1 MTDAKT
7 KTKRGA
13 SSEWTESEREA
24 IREAVKDKRRS
35 SAKLTPEQARAQ
47 GEREVQT
54 KIDALPEPDRSL
66 AQKIHDLVAIN
77 APTLVPRTFYG
88 MPAYAKD
95 GKVIVFFKPASQYKQ
110 RYATLGFEQSAN
122 IDEGVMWATSFGLTR
137 IDRSNEKV
145 IADLIKQAASD

>member
-1 MTDAKT
+1 MTDAKKAT
-7 KTKRGA
+7 RR
-13 SSEWTESEREA
+13 SSDWSDAERDA

-47 GEREVQT
+47 GEHEVQA
-54 KIDALPEPDRSL
+54 KIDGMPEPDKSL
-66 AQKIHDLVAIN
+66 AQKVHDLVTTN

-110 RYATLGFEQSAN
+110 RYATIGFEQAAN
-122 IDEGVMWATSFGLTR
+122 IDDGVMWATSFGVTK
-137 IDRSNEKV
+137 IDNSNEKV
-145 IADLIKQAASD
+145 LAQLIKKAVTG

>member
-1 MTDAKT
+1 MTDAKKAT
-7 KTKRGA
+7 RR
-13 SSEWTESEREA
+13 SSDWSDAERDA

-47 GEREVQT
+47 GEREVQA
-54 KIDALPEPDRSL
+54 KIDGMPEPDKSL
-66 AQKIHDLVAIN
+66 AQKVHDLVATN

-110 RYATLGFEQSAN
+110 RYATIGFEQAAN
-122 IDEGVMWATSFGLTR
+122 IDDGVMWATSFGVTK
-137 IDRSNEKV
+137 IDNSNEKV
-145 IADLIKQAASD
+145 LAQLIKKAVTG